1 MKNERLMIQEKE
13 KMTLEKALSRWKGKI
28 RAHAENTFKEK

>member
-13 KMTLEKALSRWKGKI
+13 KMILEKVLSRWKGKI
-28 RAHAENTFKEK
+28 RVYAENIFKEK